1 MQTCSDLNRI
11 LEAVE
16 SWRDLFIL
24 KVALRIFF
32 FLMVLEQLAV
42 YISQWGKLFLPPSVQ
57 NRNSN

>member
-32 FLMVLEQLAV
+32 FFLMVLEQLAV
-42 YISQWGKLFLPPSVQ
+42 YLTVGKTILTSFCAE
-57 NRNSN
+57 

>member
-42 YISQWGKLFLPPSVQ
+42 YLTVGKTILISFCAE
-57 NRNSN
+57 